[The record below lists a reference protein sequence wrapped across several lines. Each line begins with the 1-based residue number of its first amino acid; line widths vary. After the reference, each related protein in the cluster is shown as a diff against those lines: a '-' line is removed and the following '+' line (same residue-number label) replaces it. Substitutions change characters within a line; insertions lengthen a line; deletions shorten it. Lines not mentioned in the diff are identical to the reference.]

1 MGRCAEFERVTGET
15 RVKVRLDLDGQGE
28 FAGCTGIG
36 FLDHMLQLL
45 ARHAR
50 FDLVVEAQGDLEVDP
65 HHTVEDVAICL
76 GQALSQAVGDK
87 IGINRFGSAL
97 LPMDEALVLVSLDL
111 SGRAYLSCKV
121 PLKTQVVGDFPVEML
136 PDFMRALANNAGMN
150 LHLRRLA
157 GENTHHIIEAL
168 FKGLARAL
176 RQAVTVRE
184 GEAGVPSTKGL
195 L

>member
-28 FAGCTGIG
+28 FAGYTGVG

>member
-28 FAGCTGIG
+28 FAGCTGVS

-76 GQALSQAVGDK
+76 GQALRQAVGDK